1 MHKRLIAGLLVGA
14 GVLLTV
20 VPAQAQEGG
29 DPIPSGEPGFVDGLW
44 VVNLVSTGPVDI
56 GEAQA
61 SVTASGGGLLTVA
74 DEVVSGEYTVHGDDV
89 VIAPDGGATGTLTSV
104 GEWGGTAT
112 KPAMIDG
119 DSIVEGTVT
128 VEGHTQEVS
137 FSFPSSG
144 TMTVIPIISATCTIV
159 EGDWPT
165 VANAA
170 FAAQGVSSGIDG
182 VWIAIR
188 LLDALPGEEPPD
200 YLEEAFA
207 VHTDGLLFYAE
218 TIESGEVNYYKL
230 NQLLTRAEE
239 LYDRLQRAADCGIG
253 NAEAWQGLLAGMTG
267 MLLQYAIDNPD
278 QFDNMELMRLTSAAF
293 RMGLIG
299 SGAATGDY
307 GSELTS
313 NLADSL
319 GDRMD
324 QADEENDCDG
334 AIAIV
339 LMGSLIDDVSFAGRV
354 GGACGG

>member
-1 MHKRLIAGLLVGA
+1 MKQRLLTGLLVGV

-20 VPAQAQEGG
+20 VPAQAQEGE
-29 DPIPSGEPGFVDGLW
+29 PAPSGEPGFVDGLW
-44 VVNLVSTGPVDI
+44 AVNVASSGPVEI

-61 SVTASGGGLLTVA
+61 SVSAYGGGLMTVA
-74 DEVVSGEYTVHGDDV
+74 DEVVSGEYTIHADNV
-89 VIAPDGGATGTLTSV
+89 VVAPDSGATGTMTSV

-119 DSIVEGTVT
+119 NSTIEGTVT
-128 VEGHTQEVS
+128 VDGVTQPLS
-137 FSFPSSG
+137 MSFPSSG
-144 TMTVIPIISATCTIV
+144 TMTIIPIISATCTIV

-170 FAAQGVSSGIDG
+170 FAAQGVSSDIGG

-188 LLDALPGEEPPD
+188 LLDAMPGEELPD
-200 YLEEAFA
+200 YMEEAFA
-207 VHTDGLLFYAE
+207 INTDGLLFYAE
-218 TIESGEVNYYKL
+218 TAASGEVNDYKL
-230 NQLLTRAEE
+230 NQLMTRAED
-239 LYDRLQRAADCGIG
+239 LYDRLQRLADCGIG
-253 NAEAWQGLLAGMTG
+253 DAGAWQGILAGITG
-267 MLLQYAIDNPD
+267 ILLQYAIDNPD

-299 SGAATGDY
+299 SGAATGEY
-307 GSELTS
+307 GSDLTN

-324 QADEENDCDG
+324 QADEEDDCDG

-339 LMGSLIDDVSFAGRV
+339 LMGSLIDDASFAGQV